1 MAREYSNNI
10 KQITTKQIGEIMETE
25 LEQIHEETTFLA
37 EWTRKDDTATNI
49 VKITTIVTTDNFEEI
64 ELVSW
69 EDIVGELGLETA
81 KLFQFYSLKEI

>member
-1 MAREYSNNI
+1 
-10 KQITTKQIGEIMETE
+10 METE
-25 LEQIHEETTFLA
+25 FEQIHEETTFLA
-37 EWTRKDDTATNI
+37 EWTRRDEMATNI

-81 KLFQFYSLKEI
+81 KLFQFTNFEEI